1 MLETLAEPLNGMLET
16 SSSNNKIPEE
26 EEASSTM
33 NKLKNDC
40 RELLEDGWDI
50 FDKEIEL

>member
-33 NKLKNDC
+33 NKLKNDY